1 MPIYD
6 YKCAECGKI
15 YDVFHKVREV
25 TEDVVC
31 PACGSPKHT
40 KMMSVPNLS
49 VSGSSASQ
57 NCPEGPACGMNSGG
71 CAGGMCGLN

>member
-6 YKCAECGKI
+6 YQCAECGTI

-31 PACGSPKHT
+31 PQCSSSKHVRLISAPAVSVKGSGHSMPESMPSCGD
-40 KMMSVPNLS
+40 
-49 VSGSSASQ
+49 GS
-57 NCPEGPACGMNSGG
+57 CCGGS
-71 CAGGMCGLN
+71 CGLN